1 MRGVVSKVKCP
12 DVESTQPEVSQV
24 CGGCRV
30 RRKGMC
36 QVWGER
42 KRMDTCRV
50 KGSVHCRI
58 AEGVGKHLLKGPDS
72 KYLRLEF

>member
-1 MRGVVSKVKCP
+1 
-12 DVESTQPEVSQV
+12 
-24 CGGCRV
+24 
-30 RRKGMC
+30 MC